1 MGLALYL
8 RRNFPLPQST
18 STSPEPLNL
27 KSRQHGAPVS
37 SRTPRKCRQLRTAS
51 HHAPCENYGY
61 TPFMSKDAASNGG
74 GDLRDRSLA
83 AAISVALHIAAVTWI
98 WFVGDQAG
106 RGKSEAQ
113 GHSGSYGMSASFVP
127 ADEFRQH
134 IEIKPSLAGQQA
146 SATLQELSESAPTAP
161 VESAGDLPDKT
172 EPAETNISSSLDATA
187 PKSEIALASLL
198 DAGLTQGG
206 DNAGGNNDDGLRAAY
221 LAALRAAIRQHW
233 NHEASPQ
240 HCSVTI
246 KQSPGGAVQS
256 ATTGA
261 CSLSPQER
269 RTLEAAALMAQPL
282 PYTGFEAVYADAITI
297 EI

>member
-1 MGLALYL
+1 MCKEA
-8 RRNFPLPQST
+8 T
-18 STSPEPLNL
+18 SNDSGE
-27 KSRQHGAPVS
+27 
-37 SRTPRKCRQLRTAS
+37 
-51 HHAPCENYGY
+51 
-61 TPFMSKDAASNGG
+61 
-74 GDLRDRSLA
+74 LRDRSIA
-83 AAISVALHIAAVTWI
+83 VTISVALHVAAFAWI
-98 WFVGDQAG
+98 WLVSDQAG
-106 RGKSEAQ
+106 WGKSQTQ
-113 GHSGSYGMSASFVP
+113 GHSGSDGMSASFVP
-127 ADEFRQH
+127 ADEFRQR

-146 SATLQELSESAPTAP
+146 SATLEELSESAPNAP

-172 EPAETNISSSLDATA
+172 EPVETNISSAPDTTA
-187 PKSEIALASLL
+187 PKSETALASVL

-240 HCSVTI
+240 RCSVTI